1 MSQWLVLKAN
11 FFRRPR
17 WRAPLIDHN
26 TTLCKLSLD
35 LSNARK
41 DLPCKQMKNSIV
53 LFITLLKKYN
63 FKIRS
68 HCIYV
73 SLLQK
78 FESQWHNFFSTDL
91 LVLEIFQN
99 LFESCHLQSGG
110 CHQLKRITNRTSQP
124 LPQIWPLASSPEF
137 PGHESDIRAELRD
150 LRGPPRPRPDW
161 SSYLRL
167 LTNSRAWTRSL
178 NLRQSLGDSVQE
190 AA

>member
-1 MSQWLVLKAN
+1 M
-11 FFRRPR
+11 
-17 WRAPLIDHN
+17 
-26 TTLCKLSLD
+26 
-35 LSNARK
+35 
-41 DLPCKQMKNSIV
+41 
-53 LFITLLKKYN
+53 
-63 FKIRS
+63 
-68 HCIYV
+68 YV

-78 FESQWHNFFSTDL
+78 FESQRHNFFSTDL

-167 LTNSRAWTRSL
+167 LTNGRAWTRSL